1 MSSAPYFDVQINGYA
16 GVDFNSDSLTPE
28 GLHEACARL
37 KREGVGILL
46 TLITEDLGVLEQRL
60 RRIVRWRHEDPLVAE
75 VIAGFHV
82 EGPFISPVDGYRGAH
97 PLDAVRP
104 ANVDG
109 AKRLVDA
116 GGGLLRLLTLAP
128 ESDEDFATTAYLT
141 SEGVVVSAGHT
152 NASLDQLKGAADAG
166 LSMFTHLGNGCPML
180 MHRHENIVQRAL
192 SLSDRLW
199 LCFIADGVH
208 VAFPALSN
216 YIRAAGLER
225 CIVTTDAVAPAGLG
239 PGLYTVG
246 RWELLIGEDM
256 VARAPD
262 GSHFVGAAITM
273 EQSDLNLQEHL
284 GFSTEQTRRVLNEN
298 PRKAFGLI

>member
-104 ANVDG
+104 ATVDG